1 MIILL
6 IINLLKHYSMNSKL
20 KFKLWT
26 TWFVLSVILYLTL
39 TVIVMLD
46 DEYIVDTK
54 YYIIVIV
61 NLLASILYGIFC
73 SE

>member
-1 MIILL
+1 
-6 IINLLKHYSMNSKL
+6 MNKL
-20 KFKLWT
+20 KFKLWV
-26 TWFVLSVILYLTL
+26 TWFVLSVILYLTFA
-39 TVIVMLD
+39 VIVMLD

-54 YYIIVIV
+54 YYIIVII

>member
-1 MIILL
+1 
-6 IINLLKHYSMNSKL
+6 MNKL
-20 KFKLWT
+20 KFKLWV
-26 TWFVLSVILYLTL
+26 TWFVLSVILYLAFA
-39 TVIVMLD
+39 VIVMLD

>member
-1 MIILL
+1 
-6 IINLLKHYSMNSKL
+6 MNNKL

>member
-1 MIILL
+1 
-6 IINLLKHYSMNSKL
+6 MNSKL

-26 TWFVLSVILYLTL
+26 TWFVLSVILYLAF

-46 DEYIVDTK
+46 DEYIVDVK
-54 YYIIVIV
+54 YYIIVII

>member
-1 MIILL
+1 
-6 IINLLKHYSMNSKL
+6 MNSKL

-26 TWFVLSVILYLTL
+26 TWFVLSVILYLAF

-61 NLLASILYGIFC
+61 NLLSSILYGIFC

>member
-1 MIILL
+1 
-6 IINLLKHYSMNSKL
+6 MNSKL

-61 NLLASILYGIFC
+61 NLLASILYSIFC

>member
-1 MIILL
+1 
-6 IINLLKHYSMNSKL
+6 MNSKL

-46 DEYIVDTK
+46 DEYIVDVK

>member
-1 MIILL
+1 
-6 IINLLKHYSMNSKL
+6 MNKL
-20 KFKLWT
+20 KFKLWV
-26 TWFVLSVILYLTL
+26 TWFVLSVILYLAFA
-39 TVIVMLD
+39 VIVMLD
-46 DEYIVDTK
+46 DGYIVDTK

>member
-1 MIILL
+1 
-6 IINLLKHYSMNSKL
+6 MNKL
-20 KFKLWT
+20 KFKLWV
-26 TWFVLSVILYLTL
+26 TWFVLSVILYLAFA
-39 TVIVMLD
+39 VIVMLD
-46 DEYIVDTK
+46 DEYIVDIK

>member
-1 MIILL
+1 
-6 IINLLKHYSMNSKL
+6 MNSKL

>member
-1 MIILL
+1 
-6 IINLLKHYSMNSKL
+6 MNSKL

-26 TWFVLSVILYLTL
+26 IWFVLSVILYLTL

>member
-1 MIILL
+1 
-6 IINLLKHYSMNSKL
+6 MNNKL

-39 TVIVMLD
+39 TVTVMLD
-46 DEYIVDTK
+46 VKYIVDTK